1 MIDARQME
9 LLRQLVKKD
18 EALRAEGRPTDFSLI
33 QMPGPHFGLKPDID
47 GEEEIAPQEGDF
59 RDLERDGF
67 VHLLEATSSSVVVH
81 FTLTASGRATGTEPA
96 VTADIQRPP
105 LSTPPPTADAV
116 LEWLHGLSVSPQGAA
131 ILRSGGAILNE
142 AMSSFGDE
150 HVEAVARA
158 MFDLRDGGL
167 VLLDDSAAE
176 IDQISDLDQ
185 LGMAENIRLAPAGL
199 AHIGNLQAS
208 SSTRITQIVHATQAQ
223 VAGGDIHNYGSF
235 DELLDR
241 LVDALAGLEDIDDEA
256 RAEAR
261 GILDQLRSASGKVA
275 VGAAASS
282 GGAVVGALLKQL
294 LGLP

>member
-1 MIDARQME
+1 MIDARQLE

-18 EALRAEGRPTDFSLI
+18 DALRADGRPTDFSLI
-33 QMPGPHFGLKPDID
+33 QMPGPSFGLKPGID
-47 GEEEIAPQEGDF
+47 AEEKIAPLEGDI

-67 VHLLEATSSSVVVH
+67 VHLLEAISSGVVIR
-81 FTLTASGRATGTEPA
+81 FTLTASGRLAGAERTVA
-96 VTADIQRPP
+96 ADIQRSPF
-105 LSTPPPTADAV
+105 STAPPTADAV
-116 LEWLHGLSVSPQGAA
+116 LEWLHGLSASPHGAA

-142 AMSSFGDE
+142 AMSSFGEE
-150 HVEAVARA
+150 HAEAVARA
-158 MFDLRDGGL
+158 VLDLHEGGL
-167 VLLDDSAAE
+167 VLLDDPAAE
-176 IDQISDLDQ
+176 IDQISDVDQ

-199 AHIGNLQAS
+199 AHIGSLQRH

-256 RAEAR
+256 RAEAS